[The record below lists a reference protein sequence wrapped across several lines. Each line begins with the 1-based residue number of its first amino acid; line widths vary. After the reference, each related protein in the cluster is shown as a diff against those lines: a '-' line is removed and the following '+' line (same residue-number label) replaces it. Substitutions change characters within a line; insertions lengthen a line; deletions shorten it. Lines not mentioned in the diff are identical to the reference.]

1 LQRQVV
7 VTGIGVLSPL
17 GDSPAALHR
26 ALCEGASEGTSRL
39 APIEG
44 FAVEGLPMGRAVE
57 LRGFDP
63 ARYLGDGNFR
73 PLDRTGLLA
82 ACAARLALDDAG
94 WGGDAVAG
102 GELALL
108 VGTVFGSVRTIAE
121 FDRRGLQAGPLYVKP
136 FDFANSV
143 INAAAGQTAIWH
155 HLRGPNSTVSAG
167 TASGVQAIAL
177 GADLVAEGRV
187 EVALAG
193 GAEELC
199 WESFLAFSRA
209 GMVANGDGTPRPFD
223 AARGGFALGEGAAFL
238 VLESAAGAAARGA
251 RVLATVLGHGA
262 AFDPSQGGDARSG
275 AGAVARAVRSALAQA
290 GLEAED
296 VSAVSAAASGHP
308 RADDAEARGLAG
320 ALGMRV
326 ASVPVTAPKGV
337 LGECLGASG
346 ALQAAAMV
354 AAMEAGEL
362 PGVAGFAAAAP
373 GFPLWAISN
382 DTTPVD
388 ITVGLVDG
396 VGLDGPCCALLL
408 GKG

>member
-1 LQRQVV
+1 MRRRVV
-7 VTGIGVLSPL
+7 VTGVGVLSPL
-17 GDSPAALHR
+17 GDSPAALHA
-26 ALCEGASEGTSRL
+26 ALCEGARAGASHL
-39 APIEG
+39 LPVEG

-63 ARYLGDGNFR
+63 ARYLGEGNFR

-94 WGGDAVAG
+94 WSGDAVAT
-102 GELALL
+102 GEVALL
-108 VGTVFGSVRTIAE
+108 VGTMYGSLRTIAE
-121 FDRRGLQAGPLYVKP
+121 FDRRGLEAGPLYVKP

-155 HLRGPNSTVSAG
+155 HLRGPNSTVCAG

-187 EVALAG
+187 EVAVAG

-223 AARGGFALGEGAAFL
+223 AQRSGFALGEGAAFL
-238 VLESAAGAAARGA
+238 VLESAEGAAARGA
-251 RVLATVLGHGA
+251 HVLAEVLGHGA
-262 AFDPSQGGDARSG
+262 AFDPSQGTDEKSSA
-275 AGAVARAVRSALAQA
+275 AAVARAVKLALAHA
-290 GLEAED
+290 GLQAED
-296 VSAVSAAASGHP
+296 VSAVSAAASGH
-308 RADDAEARGLAG
+308 RHADAAEARGLAA
-320 ALGMRV
+320 ALGMSV
-326 ASVPVTAPKGV
+326 ASVGVTAPKGA

-346 ALQAAAMV
+346 GLQAAALV

-362 PGVAGFAAAAP
+362 PGTAGFTAGAP
-373 GFPLWAISN
+373 GFPLWSISN
-382 DTTPVD
+382 ATTPVD
-388 ITVGLVDG
+388 LAVGLVDG

-408 GKG
+408 GRS

>member
-1 LQRQVV
+1 MRRRVV
-7 VTGIGVLSPL
+7 VTGMGVLSPL

-26 ALCEGASEGTSRL
+26 ALCGGASHLG
-39 APIEG
+39 PVEG
-44 FAVEGLPMGRAVE
+44 FAIEGLPTNRAVE

-63 ARYLGDGNFR
+63 ARYLGEGNFR

-94 WGGDAVAG
+94 WTGDAVAG

-108 VGTVFGSVRTIAE
+108 VGTTFGSLRTIAE
-121 FDRRGLQAGPLYVKP
+121 FDRRGLEAGPLYVKP

-187 EVALAG
+187 EVAIAG

-199 WESFLAFSRA
+199 WESFVAFSRA

-223 AARGGFALGEGAAFL
+223 AERSGFALGEGAAFL
-238 VLESAAGAAARGA
+238 VLESGEGATTRGA
-251 RVLATVLGHGA
+251 RVLAEVLGHGA
-262 AFDPSQGGDARSG
+262 AFDPSQGTDERRG
-275 AGAVARAVRSALAQA
+275 AEAVARAVKLALEHA
-290 GLEAED
+290 GLQAED
-296 VSAVSAAASGHP
+296 VNAVSAAASGHR
-308 RADDAEARGLAG
+308 RADVAEARGLAA
-320 ALGMRV
+320 ALGMSV
-326 ASVPVTAPKGV
+326 ASVGVTAPKGAF
-337 LGECLGASG
+337 GECLGASG
-346 ALQAAAMV
+346 ALQAVALL

-362 PGVAGFAAAAP
+362 PGVAGFTAAPP
-373 GFPLWAISN
+373 GFPLWAIS
-382 DTTPVD
+382 DQTTPVD
-388 ITVGLVDG
+388 LAVGLVDG

-408 GKG
+408 GRS